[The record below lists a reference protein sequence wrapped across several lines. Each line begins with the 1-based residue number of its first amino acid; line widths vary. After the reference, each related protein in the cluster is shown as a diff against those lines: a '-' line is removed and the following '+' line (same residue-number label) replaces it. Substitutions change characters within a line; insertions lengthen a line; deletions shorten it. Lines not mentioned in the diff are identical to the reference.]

1 MTVTKRKN
9 PHKNKQQQ
17 QQQEPANPLVRR
29 LPIRLLFMF
38 MEDVFSC
45 FEWVKERE

>member
-17 QQQEPANPLVRR
+17 QQQEPANPLVYRASIANPPPVYVHGR
-29 LPIRLLFMF
+29 CFF
-38 MEDVFSC
+38 VF
-45 FEWVKERE
+45 